1 MGQAAHPMDGRA
13 DLRLAGPLP
22 PPEQG
27 PGEERPV
34 VGIVHQAGHDSVDV
48 PPAAALPYRP
58 RIPLSQ
64 CSLNRPYGTVTQP
77 AGPRQAKE
85 QVALYSKALAC
96 DPYLT
101 PAIY

>member
-34 VGIVHQAGHDSVDV
+34 VGIVHQAGHDPIDV
-48 PPAAALPYRP
+48 PPAAALPYRA
-58 RIPLSQ
+58 RIPLSR
-64 CSLNRPYGTVTQP
+64 CSLNRAYGTVTKR
-77 AGPRQAKE
+77 AG
-85 QVALYSKALAC
+85 SFG
-96 DPYLT
+96 T
-101 PAIY
+101 PSSSVFRRLETGLRGARFR